1 MIVLLAVSV
10 ILFRSDMSEILLEKA
25 FKVLGDPTSAF
36 AFYFPSLLYFFKSFN
51 ASSYHIYG
59 NRI

>member
-36 AFYFPSLLYFFKSFN
+36 AFYFPSLLYLN
-51 ASSYHIYG
+51 I
-59 NRI
+59 

>member
-1 MIVLLAVSV
+1 MMVLLAVSV

-36 AFYFPSLLYFFKSFN
+36 AFYLPSSLYFFKSFILQ
-51 ASSYHIYG
+51 SWFLLG
-59 NRI
+59 TP

>member
-36 AFYFPSLLYFFKSFN
+36 RFYFPSLLCFLKSFILQ
-51 ASSYHIYG
+51 SWFLLG
-59 NRI
+59 TP

>member
-10 ILFRSDMSEILLEKA
+10 ILFRSDMSAILLEKA

-36 AFYFPSLLYFFKSFN
+36 AFYFPSLLYFFKSFILQ
-51 ASSYHIYG
+51 SWFLLG
-59 NRI
+59 TP